1 MKNFSDLNIK
11 VESTS
16 FIGEKI
22 KISKVLNRDIIVL
35 DFKIDESKYP
45 KNKSGKVL
53 TLQIKV
59 DNEQRI
65 IFTGSDYLIS
75 QIQQVTKQDFPFATK
90 IEKNGEYFE
99 FK

>member
-1 MKNFSDLNIK
+1 MKNFADLNIV
-11 VESTS
+11 VENTS

-22 KISKVLNRDIIVL
+22 KISKVLNREIIVL
-35 DFKIDESKYP
+35 DYKIDESKYP

-75 QIQQVTKQDFPFATK
+75 QIQQVTKEDFPFATK
-90 IEKNGEYFE
+90 IEKNGEHFE